1 MSLNNPVE
9 GAIVADP
16 ATPSGLPVEVDLGTE
31 TKLQPLGDGGERSTD
46 VVGCALKKPT
56 LFADE
61 RGNLRFVNAS
71 VRRPCA
77 MLCAVLA
84 ACVFTTVLFIILA
97 AEQGVDVFSESK
109 EYDVKDI
116 RSIRYISLKNAIG
129 HVQDN
134 RDKLAAGTDL
144 PLSENGDYTYFVY
157 EAEKGTGLLTSA
169 GLRRMKDVEEI
180 CTAHP
185 DYQDKYCLREYDETD
200 NATWACTKP
209 VSVLNMYYASN
220 PNVTLVRSVVDRLA
234 ADGAVGSYNAIA
246 FCVEYYYGCDA
257 LTAEQTAA
265 LSWGSTLS
273 QDIDAIVDTW
283 DGLGELTSEVALTT
297 ELAARMKELTTKK
310 FSVDFFFDSK
320 FSVDNQKTMFTRSI
334 VLWGAPLEG
343 YENEY
348 DRQED
353 QEQEFED
360 WAMGRNADYGTGSK
374 GLYDP
379 LQKVTEENPGKVVSS
394 YYFMGALIWPIFLEV
409 LIADG
414 LKAVASL
421 LVVYVY
427 VRIMVGS
434 WFLATIGMIEIVMS
448 IPCAMFFYKQV
459 FRIEYF
465 AGLNMLTIFIVAAI
479 GADDIFVFMDAYR
492 QSAFEPA
499 ATLVDFET
507 RLSWVYRRSGYAML
521 TTSCTT
527 CAAFLCTVGS
537 PIPDVAS
544 FGIFAAFV
552 IAMDYCLVMT
562 LFCVSIVVYHDHFE
576 GRQSNSPTPASTK
589 DVWLK
594 FCCFC
599 RCCCNDTPCC
609 CNKLPIEQRPTAKAF
624 AAAQNKET
632 KSQGLERVDAEEMK
646 ADLVTT
652 FFKTRFTDLILN
664 PKARAVVFVC
674 YVAWMIPA
682 IMFAAQ
688 LKPTERSQ
696 QFLDEDHPI
705 QKAIA
710 ILNTEFPVATD
721 DYGMRVHIAWG
732 VSLVNV
738 DDVNLLMAP
747 EEVNGLQKWNGA
759 FTFSEAC
766 QEAII
771 DVCDDLKTNA
781 DYTNVIKRSEEGFG
795 IVNCLMYELRDWT
808 NTSLGAAS
816 SFPLPESQKN
826 EALAAFFATGT
837 NYENDLVSEV
847 YSNEF
852 GWCAFQ
858 YRGRSPV
865 GAELS
870 PPASPRAQG
879 W

>member
-1 MSLNNPVE
+1 MEHWYSL
-9 GAIVADP
+9 
-16 ATPSGLPVEVDLGTE
+16 TE
-31 TKLQPLGDGGERSTD
+31 
-46 VVGCALKKPT
+46 A
-56 LFADE
+56 
-61 RGNLRFVNAS
+61 
-71 VRRPCA
+71 
-77 MLCAVLA
+77 
-84 ACVFTTVLFIILA
+84 
-97 AEQGVDVFSESK
+97 
-109 EYDVKDI
+109 
-116 RSIRYISLKNAIG
+116 
-129 HVQDN
+129 
-134 RDKLAAGTDL
+134 
-144 PLSENGDYTYFVY
+144 
-157 EAEKGTGLLTSA
+157 
-169 GLRRMKDVEEI
+169 
-180 CTAHP
+180 
-185 DYQDKYCLREYDETD
+185 
-200 NATWACTKP
+200 
-209 VSVLNMYYASN
+209 
-220 PNVTLVRSVVDRLA
+220 
-234 ADGAVGSYNAIA
+234 
-246 FCVEYYYGCDA
+246 
-257 LTAEQTAA
+257 
-265 LSWGSTLS
+265 
-273 QDIDAIVDTW
+273 
-283 DGLGELTSEVALTT
+283 
-297 ELAARMKELTTKK
+297 
-310 FSVDFFFDSK
+310 
-320 FSVDNQKTMFTRSI
+320 
-334 VLWGAPLEG
+334 
-343 YENEY
+343 
-348 DRQED
+348 
-353 QEQEFED
+353 
-360 WAMGRNADYGTGSK
+360 
-374 GLYDP
+374 
-379 LQKVTEENPGKVVSS
+379 
-394 YYFMGALIWPIFLEV
+394 GALEPSPRS
-409 LIADG
+409 D
-414 LKAVASL
+414 
-421 LVVYVY
+421 
-427 VRIMVGS
+427 
-434 WFLATIGMIEIVMS
+434 
-448 IPCAMFFYKQV
+448 
-459 FRIEYF
+459 
-465 AGLNMLTIFIVAAI
+465 LN
-479 GADDIFVFMDAYR
+479 
-492 QSAFEPA
+492 
-499 ATLVDFET
+499 T
-507 RLSWVYRRSGYAML
+507 RMSWVYRRSGFAML

-808 NTSLGAAS
+808 NTSLGAAY